1 MNRIARFIIWICSK
15 FNRAEIEQI
24 IHGLL
29 EVLANRN
36 PEIKPKD
43 DFKEKHPH
51 YRDFYVDPLAPLTN
65 QPPKESLSPSLD
77 WQKLLRDYEKKH
89 GKPLKPVKRRKG
101 LSVPKQCRCEL
112 CSAPGDYLYYNDGK
126 RRSQLRCKICSH
138 LCQAQRRHRSAPK
151 AKYFCPYCHHA
162 LYRWKEQRI
171 LTIYKCGNDQCSA
184 YLKAKKKLNKSEK
197 ELQKKKHSQ
206 FKLRYQYREYH
217 FQPSHLKHST
227 PDKPRIDL
235 RRIHNRSDILGL
247 VLAFHISCAITA
259 RKTAFILRNIFNV
272 SISYQTVLN
281 YAEAAAYHCH
291 LFNLQRK
298 GPIDDI
304 NAGDE
309 AYIKIQGKHNYVFF
323 FISTKSLKI
332 TAYHVANNRDVLP
345 ATTAML
351 EAIRT
356 QDPTQQITL
365 ITDGNPSYGAG
376 IHFINANRNSLP
388 KITHRKVIGLQN
400 LDKNSAEFRLYKQII
415 ERLNRTYKSHVRPT
429 HGFNVR
435 NGAIALTTLF
445 VTHYNFLRPHMSL
458 NYQVPVPL
466 PELESITT
474 LQGKWMKILSM
485 ANL

>member
-1 MNRIARFIIWICSK
+1 
-15 FNRAEIEQI
+15 
-24 IHGLL
+24 
-29 EVLANRN
+29 
-36 PEIKPKD
+36 
-43 DFKEKHPH
+43 
-51 YRDFYVDPLAPLTN
+51 
-65 QPPKESLSPSLD
+65 
-77 WQKLLRDYEKKH
+77 
-89 GKPLKPVKRRKG
+89 
-101 LSVPKQCRCEL
+101 
-112 CSAPGDYLYYNDGK
+112 
-126 RRSQLRCKICSH
+126 
-138 LCQAQRRHRSAPK
+138 
-151 AKYFCPYCHHA
+151 
-162 LYRWKEQRI
+162 
-171 LTIYKCGNDQCSA
+171 
-184 YLKAKKKLNKSEK
+184 
-197 ELQKKKHSQ
+197 
-206 FKLRYQYREYH
+206 
-217 FQPSHLKHST
+217 
-227 PDKPRIDL
+227 
-235 RRIHNRSDILGL
+235 
-247 VLAFHISCAITA
+247 LAFHISCAITA

-272 SISYQTVLN
+272 PISYQTVLN

-309 AYIKIQGKHNYVFF
+309 TYIKIQGKHNYVFF

-376 IHFINANRNSLP
+376 IHFINANRNLLP
-388 KITHRKVIGLQN
+388 KITHQKVIGLQN

>member
-1 MNRIARFIIWICSK
+1 M
-15 FNRAEIEQI
+15 
-24 IHGLL
+24 
-29 EVLANRN
+29 
-36 PEIKPKD
+36 
-43 DFKEKHPH
+43 
-51 YRDFYVDPLAPLTN
+51 
-65 QPPKESLSPSLD
+65 
-77 WQKLLRDYEKKH
+77 
-89 GKPLKPVKRRKG
+89 
-101 LSVPKQCRCEL
+101 
-112 CSAPGDYLYYNDGK
+112 
-126 RRSQLRCKICSH
+126 
-138 LCQAQRRHRSAPK
+138 
-151 AKYFCPYCHHA
+151 
-162 LYRWKEQRI
+162 
-171 LTIYKCGNDQCSA
+171 
-184 YLKAKKKLNKSEK
+184 
-197 ELQKKKHSQ
+197 
-206 FKLRYQYREYH
+206 
-217 FQPSHLKHST
+217 
-227 PDKPRIDL
+227 
-235 RRIHNRSDILGL
+235 
-247 VLAFHISCAITA
+247 
-259 RKTAFILRNIFNV
+259 RNIFNV
-272 SISYQTVLN
+272 PISYQTVLN

-309 AYIKIQGKHNYVFF
+309 TYIKIQGKHNYVFF

-376 IHFINANRNSLP
+376 IHFINANRNLLP
-388 KITHRKVIGLQN
+388 KITHQKVIGLQN

-435 NGAIALTTLF
+435 NEAIALTTLF